1 LIYKSLSFVIMKK
14 KIKLP
19 NVTLI
24 AVTSTEIDL
33 HQLSMR
39 ISLQNIEFGAS
50 KLLCS
55 SLPSKKYPDIEYISI
70 PPISVIGYSKILIE
84 DLHKYFK
91 TSHCLIVQSDSFV
104 VNSDL
109 WNNEFLDYD
118 YIGAPWSKKVLV
130 NSNLTLNMEKN
141 PVGNGGFS
149 LRSHKL
155 AKITSKLN
163 FDSLNFPLKSED
175 VIICH
180 YLYEEM
186 VKSGIRFAPPKVA
199 AKFSIENIN
208 NLYGQNPNTVFG
220 FHGKHLRE
228 YFIKKYILRSS
239 IGEW

>member
-1 LIYKSLSFVIMKK
+1 MKK
-14 KIKLP
+14 KLKLSD
-19 NVTLI
+19 VTLI
-24 AVTSTEIDL
+24 AAASTEIDMT
-33 HQLSMR
+33 QLAMR
-39 ISLQNIEFGAS
+39 ISFQNIEFGAV
-50 KLLCS
+50 KLLSS
-55 SLPSKKYPDIEYISI
+55 SLPKKKYSDIEYVEI
-70 PPISVIGYSKILIE
+70 PPMNFEGYNRLIIE
-84 DLHKYFK
+84 DLHKYFG